1 MAGRGGECLGR
12 PGKVSWCVVRSGMEW
27 PGKARQAGLGLLCFG
42 IARKCLASLGLV
54 WQAWRGEV
62 SLGKVRPGRNGVAGT
77 VSSGPL
83 RRVGVGS
90 GVLRQ
95 AGLDMVMRGGARHGT
110 ARQMWSQKGGNNL
123 VYQFKIP
130 GIFPVSAQTA
140 GEELHRIYESKGCLD
155 PKDVVDE
162 SRPEEAPLHSCF
174 EWDDETSAEKY
185 REVQAGQIIRSVVV
199 VQEEKQRPQVEVRA
213 FVSVQKT
220 YRPIEV
226 VVNSE
231 EQMLELFNSAL
242 SELKAFERKYANL
255 KQFSALFDEIHKLTA

>member
-1 MAGRGGECLGR
+1 MAGMERRGKSWQGQAREERCGR
-12 PGKVSWCVVRSGMEW
+12 HGKFRPVKEGWGWFRRVKA
-27 PGKARQAGLGLLCFG
+27 GKAWQGSQGLFRL
-42 IARKCLASLGLV
+42 
-54 WQAWRGEV
+54 
-62 SLGKVRPGRNGVAGT
+62 GVAG
-77 VSSGPL
+77 
-83 RRVGVGS
+83 
-90 GVLRQ
+90 Q
-95 AGLDMVMRGGARHGT
+95 A
-110 ARQMWSQKGGNNL
+110 WSQKGGNNL

-130 GIFPVSAQTA
+130 ELFPVDAQTA
-140 GEELHRIYESKGCLD
+140 GEELHRIYEDRGCLE

-174 EWDDETSAEKY
+174 EWNDETAAEKY

-199 VQEEKQRPQVEVRA
+199 VREEEQQPPVEVRA
-213 FVSVQKT
+213 FVNVQKT

>member
-1 MAGRGGECLGR
+1 M
-12 PGKVSWCVVRSGMEW
+12 
-27 PGKARQAGLGLLCFG
+27 
-42 IARKCLASLGLV
+42 
-54 WQAWRGEV
+54 
-62 SLGKVRPGRNGVAGT
+62 
-77 VSSGPL
+77 
-83 RRVGVGS
+83 
-90 GVLRQ
+90 
-95 AGLDMVMRGGARHGT
+95 
-110 ARQMWSQKGGNNL
+110 
-123 VYQFKIP
+123 VYQFKLP
-130 GIFPVSAQTA
+130 GLYPVSAQTA
-140 GEELHRIYESKGCLD
+140 GEELHRIYTDKGQLKPAD
-155 PKDVVDE
+155 IVDE

-174 EWDDETSAEKY
+174 EWDDETAAEKY

-255 KQFSALFDEIHKLTA
+255 KQFPALFDEIHKLTA

>member
-1 MAGRGGECLGR
+1 MARF
-12 PGKVSWCVVRSGMEW
+12 
-27 PGKARQAGLGLLCFG
+27 GKARYAFARCGKAGSAWNGGLWFG
-42 IARKCLASLGLV
+42 TV
-54 WQAWRGEV
+54 WQ
-62 SLGKVRPGRNGVAGT
+62 GKDGHGRHGKFRPVKKGWGWFRRVKAGMARQGPERFVEARIGVAG
-77 VSSGPL
+77 
-83 RRVGVGS
+83 
-90 GVLRQ
+90 Q
-95 AGLDMVMRGGARHGT
+95 A
-110 ARQMWSQKGGNNL
+110 WSQKGGNNL

-130 GIFPVSAQTA
+130 EMFPVDAQTA
-140 GEELHRIYESKGCLD
+140 GEELHRIYEDRGCLE

-174 EWDDETSAEKY
+174 EWNDETAAEKY

-199 VQEEKQRPQVEVRA
+199 VREEEQQPPVEVRA
-213 FVSVQKT
+213 FVNVQKT